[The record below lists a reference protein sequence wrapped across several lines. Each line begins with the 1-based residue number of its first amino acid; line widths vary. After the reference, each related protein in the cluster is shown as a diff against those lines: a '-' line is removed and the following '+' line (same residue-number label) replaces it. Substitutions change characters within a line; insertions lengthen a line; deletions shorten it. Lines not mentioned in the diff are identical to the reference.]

1 MNKNEVT
8 DQECLQMGRS
18 ILLLG
23 LKRAMSMLQTQA
35 DTLEIQLKDAPAV
48 AQNGHSSLRP
58 AMQRTM
64 ALIEEAVAPTPTV
77 RESLKKSSQKEY
89 WDQFTPAQRS
99 KEMQRRQR
107 VAAARK
113 KRREAGTGL

>member
-48 AQNGHSSLRP
+48 AQNGATLVFARP
-58 AMQRTM
+58 C
-64 ALIEEAVAPTPTV
+64 
-77 RESLKKSSQKEY
+77 S
-89 WDQFTPAQRS
+89 
-99 KEMQRRQR
+99 
-107 VAAARK
+107 ARW
-113 KRREAGTGL
+113 L

>member
-1 MNKNEVT
+1 MTNLNEVT

-23 LKRAMSMLQTQA
+23 LKRAMLMLQAQA
-35 DTLEIQLKDAPAV
+35 DTLDAQLKDPAIT
-48 AQNGHSSLRP
+48 QNGHSELRP

-64 ALIEEAVAPTPTV
+64 ALLGEAENPTSTKM
-77 RESLKKSSQKEY
+77 RNGQANY
-89 WDQFTPAQRS
+89 WASFTPEERR

-107 VAAARK
+107 VGLARK
-113 KRREAGTGL
+113 KRAAAEGRGL